1 MSDHVPEARSPA
13 QPRGESIVDDT
24 GDGKPP
30 EGLGI
35 AGGRSQIEMEAGRH
49 SHIDHHLHGLP
60 EMQDHRIRGVR
71 RRSQLRGIGGQALG
85 HAREGS
91 DWDLGYLAGPELD
104 PSALLLDV
112 VTALGTDRVDLVDLA
127 RAGAQVRFRAAAD
140 GRIVYA
146 ADQGTF
152 ERFWTAAVTF
162 WCDAEPVI
170 RTGYA
175 DVLAR
180 LSP

>member
-1 MSDHVPEARSPA
+1 MGQSTDQTLALLPRIAASHRGLRLLLLFGSRAR
-13 QPRGESIVDDT
+13 RD
-24 GDGKPP
+24 
-30 EGLGI
+30 
-35 AGGRSQIEMEAGRH
+35 
-49 SHIDHHLHGLP
+49 
-60 EMQDHRIRGVR
+60 
-71 RRSQLRGIGGQALG
+71 
-85 HAREGS
+85 AREGS

-170 RTGYA
+170 RAGYA
-175 DVLAR
+175 DALSRLAR
-180 LSP
+180 